1 MIVFLQRSGWRQS
14 QSREEGQR
22 WVWVCLGNEHSH
34 LVLLSHPGERC
45 VCLCHC
51 NAFIFPVTLWSPQ
64 LLTSCH
70 WEHSRCVWGVGS
82 WLCVDVACFYVC
94 VLQALALCRASRPW
108 RAQWSAVWGRSSS
121 TFKNSTWSEFL
132 EVKGTWKQTFS
143 NIACDCIHPLFP
155 LSRQKYNFQ
164 VLKFCYQ

>member
-82 WLCVDVACFYVC
+82 WLMAVCWCCMFLCVCPPGSRSLSSVASLESPVISCLGPLIQYLQEFNLER
-94 VLQALALCRASRPW
+94 VL
-108 RAQWSAVWGRSSS
+108 RSERYMKTNIQQHSLRLYSS
-121 TFKNSTWSEFL
+121 IVSTE
-132 EVKGTWKQTFS
+132 QTKIFR
-143 NIACDCIHPLFP
+143 F
-155 LSRQKYNFQ
+155 
-164 VLKFCYQ
+164 